1 MAASSCA
8 KEDST
13 AFTSIDKP
21 GNPPPCRV
29 IEKFPREQFEAFA
42 ALLEFRRRS
51 ETFRHVCRAQV
62 AYYTFRNAS
71 IKATRTHRQN
81 QEAALSHDRVAEVAE
96 FVESRRTAS
105 IVATNQSLRGTRQ
118 LHKSTRGDD
127 ADIDSDLEA
136 AAIRSPDPGT
146 LITLQFVKAG

>member
-13 AFTSIDKP
+13 AFTSTDKQ

-51 ETFRHVCRAQV
+51 ETFRHVGRVQV
-62 AYYTFRNAS
+62 AYYTFAMLS

-81 QEAALSHDRVAEVAE
+81 QETTLPHDRVTEVAE
-96 FVESRRTAS
+96 FVESLTDRRA
-105 IVATNQSLRGTRQ
+105 
-118 LHKSTRGDD
+118 
-127 ADIDSDLEA
+127 
-136 AAIRSPDPGT
+136 
-146 LITLQFVKAG
+146 